1 MTKKNDINRDTDV
14 TYRTVNLF
22 SCDKRFILSA
32 SFLMFHILRKEHET
46 VYTILVKIDRYT

>member
-32 SFLMFHILRKEHET
+32 SFLMFHILWKEHET
-46 VYTILVKIDRYT
+46 VYTILV

>member
-14 TYRTVNLF
+14 TYQTVNFF

-32 SFLMFHILRKEHET
+32 SFLMFHIL
-46 VYTILVKIDRYT
+46 